1 MPTFAVTAGQ
11 DFDNLKTISLKN
23 RRYRDTVTGMPVIG
37 VLQMAVTRV
46 PPVGFQIPNTRGLPF
61 T

>member
-11 DFDNLKTISLKN
+11 DFDNLKTISHKN
-23 RRYRDTVTGMPVIG
+23 RDTVTGMPVIG